1 MLYDHASDPDEN
13 VNVVN
18 NPKYREV
25 VAKLQ
30 QILKDHRASL

>member
-18 NPKYREV
+18 QARYREV

-30 QILKDHRASL
+30 QILKQHRDSL